1 MFRNKSRNEFWN
13 FPTPKLSPSK
23 CLSNFNQISLNR
35 FVLIAAL
42 ILAIYQFDSTIASS
56 ALLRTKKP
64 NLFQQY
70 SIGSNSKNGPNFFA
84 GDIDTIL
91 AESSTHHL
99 HQHNVDDHHRKSLN
113 RSDLTSSSI
122 LANRSPFDNI
132 FQKFP
137 SPPPSSSSSSSSIQ
151 GGLETA
157 ESTNVVHKFQFEF
170 KHEQPVNNHQK
181 ETEREELDDDQ
192 IENDSSITSK
202 QTSPSS
208 ATMTYRTEHHF
219 NSDPSKHPSS
229 ATVTLDEFVEFGP
242 PGSDQNVGSRT
253 NNFVFHDDDDLEREN
268 SGEKSDSA
276 RIASLKPELVLLNDR
291 EENSDDRSSP
301 SSQRIFKRKNSFN
314 HQTDSLQDN
323 LFDSVKTLKI
333 NRQNDRS
340 TITTESPIDA
350 KNWLQNQKELLQK
363 NNRRRASML
372 SLVKPKPSRTSATN
386 LFNDHHHHHHHHHL
400 ENVPMFYKLDN
411 NNTIQN
417 IVIPLPAHRLN
428 DRSLATG
435 VIVISQDPGFSQFI
449 SPLPLSSSS
458 VSSFG
463 PQSTSSFGS
472 PKTLYHIDHQREM
485 PSLLQT
491 FYHPSVGKHF
501 DLIGRQ
507 FHYELSNPIQTLTPT
522 TTTRS
527 MRNDNP
533 DDSVEQTITT
543 QSPQTLTS
551 TTTEST
557 STSMNQ
563 FNLATEND
571 SIRENQFDDERDFK
585 EPIEEDFDDQKQTVK
600 RTSNSSS
607 STTKTKIKVKRIKA
621 NEIDTDL
628 IRKTT
633 TLAENNRS
641 DRIDGKS
648 STTTLIPMID
658 EITTSNEISD
668 PITTTPTV
676 LIDLTT
682 TTTTTTTTT
691 SPSSSTTMATTTTT
705 ATMLNGK
712 RNSRA
717 KSSSESRSSK
727 SSEKI
732 SSTKK
737 VKQNKK
743 RKITD
748 STRNDSDRHEDSFVL
763 KRKIKKISSNKIANE
778 DHSNRN
784 RSSSTTNQFRGST
797 KLNSLVKELNQAIE
811 SRMKQLKKLNES
823 TTLFTT
829 TSTTPTTA
837 MTTTTIADKSSQTTT
852 TDQSIIST
860 TMLSSNNVKLSRK
873 AVRNDDETNPDASF
887 EEITTTSSPTT
898 IFFDIDLNFTT
909 TSKISESESD
919 NHENRTI
926 VKKNENTS
934 KQEGNCSG
942 QTATTTITSDP
953 KKQSKNGVEK
963 FKRQNDQNDSEE
975 VVLERENLNGITIN
989 DDGNNDDDDEIDD
1002 IENRLRIESEENEKD
1017 QDEDDGL
1024 NPSTEANL
1032 DTNANDGNEDSG
1044 NDGGSEAITSTP
1056 DDVTSTTTDSSTL
1069 PFKGVQQEIEDD
1081 DESSTERV
1089 IQMNEIE
1096 QQQQILMDSNEEN
1109 LSIENDSNELSDS
1122 DDSVITTTISALKSK
1137 TPPTTTMKS
1146 IETEPSLVMST
1157 TPQPSASLSSST
1169 VSAMFQDDRLTSRNN
1184 RMPASLKRNIGAG
1197 GHQSTTNK
1205 ERKPIKSIDNVKNS
1219 LKSPIQQ
1226 QNSQQKTTSSHF
1238 SSSVKTSS
1246 MRNDDIKRNN
1256 LLSPARKSLEKFKER
1271 IAEQQQKRQAN
1282 SINSYQWLQW
1292 QKSINFLHQ
1301 NSDDNLQTFMERRP
1315 PGPPQIPNNFGFSNI
1330 IVDDHIFSNTKDDP
1344 IKIKS
1349 DDPRTNF
1356 FDAGNDDQAN
1366 DNDNVEEDSKK
1377 SQQRSTTSST
1387 PPSIKIAKYELVE
1400 PPMRNMNEDKY
1411 IKIKLNDG
1419 NDYDYGS
1426 TYDDD
1431 DDDDNGR
1438 GGNDKKRNNH
1448 SNDDDEDDD
1457 EIGEANVP
1465 GVPGLDYP
1473 IFDHIP
1479 DTSFECSKQQ
1489 YPGFYSDMETGCQVY
1504 HSCSLTSLFQ
1514 KRKHTMEH
1522 QKQLNFN
1529 PNQHTSNH
1537 QHRSEMMLES
1547 NTQPKTIEKYRN
1559 NFDQS
1564 SSSFTSS
1571 MVGEESQLRLSRL
1584 LHSQQGRKTSEMIG
1598 GKHSF
1603 LCPNGTIFS
1612 QEYLICDW
1620 WYNVKCDESPRFY
1633 PLNRDVYASGLNL
1646 QSNDFKLSAHDLES
1660 IYDQKVASSTITNTM
1675 IENPQR
1681 SESNTDTG
1689 NDRDRSESFQNN
1701 NNNNDDHDN
1710 HNNVDN
1716 NNHNNSNNNN
1726 KNNINNNNNNKE
1738 VHIINTNANNDD
1750 NFDSTNHQY
1759 HQYLLQNTN
1768 NNNNNNNNNHQM
1780 DQTMKTSASILYPI
1794 KFHQRFS
1801 FRR

>member
-1 MFRNKSRNEFWN
+1 
-13 FPTPKLSPSK
+13 
-23 CLSNFNQISLNR
+23 
-35 FVLIAAL
+35 
-42 ILAIYQFDSTIASS
+42 
-56 ALLRTKKP
+56 
-64 NLFQQY
+64 
-70 SIGSNSKNGPNFFA
+70 
-84 GDIDTIL
+84 
-91 AESSTHHL
+91 
-99 HQHNVDDHHRKSLN
+99 
-113 RSDLTSSSI
+113 
-122 LANRSPFDNI
+122 
-132 FQKFP
+132 
-137 SPPPSSSSSSSSIQ
+137 
-151 GGLETA
+151 
-157 ESTNVVHKFQFEF
+157 
-170 KHEQPVNNHQK
+170 
-181 ETEREELDDDQ
+181 
-192 IENDSSITSK
+192 
-202 QTSPSS
+202 
-208 ATMTYRTEHHF
+208 
-219 NSDPSKHPSS
+219 
-229 ATVTLDEFVEFGP
+229 
-242 PGSDQNVGSRT
+242 
-253 NNFVFHDDDDLEREN
+253 
-268 SGEKSDSA
+268 
-276 RIASLKPELVLLNDR
+276 
-291 EENSDDRSSP
+291 
-301 SSQRIFKRKNSFN
+301 
-314 HQTDSLQDN
+314 
-323 LFDSVKTLKI
+323 
-333 NRQNDRS
+333 
-340 TITTESPIDA
+340 
-350 KNWLQNQKELLQK
+350 
-363 NNRRRASML
+363 
-372 SLVKPKPSRTSATN
+372 
-386 LFNDHHHHHHHHHL
+386 
-400 ENVPMFYKLDN
+400 
-411 NNTIQN
+411 
-417 IVIPLPAHRLN
+417 
-428 DRSLATG
+428 
-435 VIVISQDPGFSQFI
+435 
-449 SPLPLSSSS
+449 
-458 VSSFG
+458 
-463 PQSTSSFGS
+463 
-472 PKTLYHIDHQREM
+472 
-485 PSLLQT
+485 
-491 FYHPSVGKHF
+491 
-501 DLIGRQ
+501 
-507 FHYELSNPIQTLTPT
+507 
-522 TTTRS
+522 
-527 MRNDNP
+527 
-533 DDSVEQTITT
+533 
-543 QSPQTLTS
+543 
-551 TTTEST
+551 
-557 STSMNQ
+557 
-563 FNLATEND
+563 
-571 SIRENQFDDERDFK
+571 
-585 EPIEEDFDDQKQTVK
+585 
-600 RTSNSSS
+600 
-607 STTKTKIKVKRIKA
+607 
-621 NEIDTDL
+621 
-628 IRKTT
+628 
-633 TLAENNRS
+633 
-641 DRIDGKS
+641 
-648 STTTLIPMID
+648 
-658 EITTSNEISD
+658 
-668 PITTTPTV
+668 
-676 LIDLTT
+676 
-682 TTTTTTTTT
+682 
-691 SPSSSTTMATTTTT
+691 
-705 ATMLNGK
+705 MLNGK

-975 VVLERENLNGITIN
+975 V
-989 DDGNNDDDDEIDD
+989 
-1002 IENRLRIESEENEKD
+1002 
-1017 QDEDDGL
+1017 
-1024 NPSTEANL
+1024 ANL

-1219 LKSPIQQ
+1219 LKSPMQQ

-1246 MRNDDIKRNN
+1246 MRNDNIKRNN

-1387 PPSIKIAKYELVE
+1387 PPSIKIAKYELIQV
-1400 PPMRNMNEDKY
+1400 
-1411 IKIKLNDG
+1411 LNV
-1419 NDYDYGS
+1419 
-1426 TYDDD
+1426 
-1431 DDDDNGR
+1431 
-1438 GGNDKKRNNH
+1438 RNN
-1448 SNDDDEDDD
+1448 N
-1457 EIGEANVP
+1457 I
-1465 GVPGLDYP
+1465 LDFIP
-1473 IFDHIP
+1473 IW
-1479 DTSFECSKQQ
+1479 K
-1489 YPGFYSDMETGCQVY
+1489 
-1504 HSCSLTSLFQ
+1504 LA
-1514 KRKHTMEH
+1514 
-1522 QKQLNFN
+1522 
-1529 PNQHTSNH
+1529 
-1537 QHRSEMMLES
+1537 
-1547 NTQPKTIEKYRN
+1547 
-1559 NFDQS
+1559 
-1564 SSSFTSS
+1564 
-1571 MVGEESQLRLSRL
+1571 
-1584 LHSQQGRKTSEMIG
+1584 
-1598 GKHSF
+1598 
-1603 LCPNGTIFS
+1603 
-1612 QEYLICDW
+1612 
-1620 WYNVKCDESPRFY
+1620 VKF
-1633 PLNRDVYASGLNL
+1633 
-1646 QSNDFKLSAHDLES
+1646 
-1660 IYDQKVASSTITNTM
+1660 
-1675 IENPQR
+1675 
-1681 SESNTDTG
+1681 
-1689 NDRDRSESFQNN
+1689 
-1701 NNNNDDHDN
+1701 
-1710 HNNVDN
+1710 
-1716 NNHNNSNNNN
+1716 
-1726 KNNINNNNNNKE
+1726 
-1738 VHIINTNANNDD
+1738 IIAV
-1750 NFDSTNHQY
+1750 
-1759 HQYLLQNTN
+1759 
-1768 NNNNNNNNNHQM
+1768 
-1780 DQTMKTSASILYPI
+1780 
-1794 KFHQRFS
+1794 R
-1801 FRR
+1801 